1 LKTKINIF
9 NSLSLYIFIL
19 IVILASYFYGF
30 FVKEDSS
37 GGGKI
42 DFNLHIYNNFILF
55 YSNDFFKI
63 NWSLYDST
71 SLPLHYILSKIILL
85 NESKYQYQVFWF
97 SFSFFGFLFFY
108 LMLLEKFD
116 VKNKISIQ
124 TLILASTILLSPYF
138 RTSAFWGLEE
148 NIGIILLVITLYFY
162 LSYKNTNKFYF
173 FIGTIFF
180 ASLTFYSRQSYLFLP
195 IIIFILL
202 LEKSSYFKRENI
214 LLTLMFV
221 LFLLPTFYFFYEWDG
236 LVPPMAQKRSNS
248 FNLNNIPTILNI
260 YLVYLIPFILKYMSF
275 SKINLN
281 YASLIK
287 KNLKLNYIFVIGLLF
302 LIYFLIFSDYNWT
315 SNGSGILP
323 KLLKMF
329 FVDDRIVRI
338 ILLISSYIT
347 IILILTMFSKS
358 IELILYFF
366 INLIIFCLIDVIFQ
380 EYFDPIC
387 LIMLLCFSPKKFLTK
402 TNFDLAKII
411 PTYSGI
417 ILIGSIIYHS

>member
-1 LKTKINIF
+1 MKTKVNTF
-9 NSLSLYIFIL
+9 NSSRLYFFFLIL
-19 IVILASYFYGF
+19 IFTSYFYGF
-30 FVKEDSS
+30 LVKEDSS

-63 NWSLYDST
+63 NWSSYDST
-71 SLPLHYILSKIILL
+71 SLPLHYIVSKIILL
-85 NESKYQYQVFWF
+85 NDSKYQYQVFWF
-97 SFSFFGFLFFY
+97 SFSFLGFLFFY

-116 VKNKISIQ
+116 LKNKINIQ
-124 TLILASTILLSPYF
+124 FLFLASSILLSPYF

-148 NIGIILLVITLYFY
+148 NIGIILMVITLYFY
-162 LSYKNTNKFYF
+162 LVFKNTKKNFF

-195 IIIFILL
+195 IIIFFLL
-202 LEKSSYFKRENI
+202 FNKSSYFKRENI
-214 LLTLMFV
+214 LLTL
-221 LFLLPTFYFFYEWDG
+221 LFIFFLIPAVYFFYEWDG
-236 LVPPMAQKRSNS
+236 LVPPMAQKRSIS

-260 YLVYLIPFILKYMSF
+260 YLVYLIPFLLKYISF
-275 SKINLN
+275 SEINLN
-281 YASLIK
+281 YLSLSK
-287 KNLKLNYIFVIGLLF
+287 KNLKLKYIFIITGLF
-302 LIYFLIFSDYNWT
+302 VVYFIIFRDYNWT
-315 SNGSGILP
+315 LNGSGTLP
-323 KLLKMF
+323 KLLKILLI
-329 FVDDRIVRI
+329 DDHLAKT

-347 IILILTMFSKS
+347 IILIFIMFSKS

-387 LIMLLCFSPKKFLTK
+387 LIMLLCFAPKIFLTK
-402 TNFDLAKII
+402 TNFDLVKIVPI
-411 PTYSGI
+411 YSGI

>member
-1 LKTKINIF
+1 MKIKINTF
-9 NSLSLYIFIL
+9 NSPKLYFFFLTLIL
-19 IVILASYFYGF
+19 VSYFYGF

-55 YSNDFFKI
+55 YANDFFKI
-63 NWSLYDST
+63 DWSLYDST

-85 NESKYQYQVFWF
+85 NDSKYQYQVFWF

-116 VKNKISIQ
+116 LKNKINVQ
-124 TLILASTILLSPYF
+124 FLFLASSILLSPYF

-148 NIGIILLVITLYFY
+148 NIGIILLIITLYFY
-162 LSYKNTNKFYF
+162 LAFKNTKKNFF
-173 FIGTIFF
+173 FIGTILF

-195 IIIFILL
+195 IIVFILL
-202 LEKSSYFKRENI
+202 FNKSSYFKKENI
-214 LLTLMFV
+214 LLTFLFMF
-221 LFLLPTFYFFYEWDG
+221 FLIPAVYFFYEWEG
-236 LVPPMAQKRSNS
+236 LVPPMAQKRSIS

-260 YLVYLIPFILKYMSF
+260 YLVYLIPFLLKYMSIN
-275 SKINLN
+275 KINLK
-281 YASLIK
+281 YLSLIK
-287 KNLKLNYIFVIGLLF
+287 KNLKLNYIFLIIFLF
-302 LIYFLIFSDYNWT
+302 IIYFIIFSDYNWT

-323 KLLKMF
+323 KILKILLI
-329 FVDDRIVRI
+329 DDHLAKS

-347 IILILTMFSKS
+347 IILIFIMFSKS

-387 LIMLLCFSPKKFLTK
+387 LIMLLCFIPKKFLTK
-402 TNFDLAKII
+402 TNFDLVKIVPI
-411 PTYSGI
+411 YSAI
-417 ILIGSIIYHS
+417 ILIGSIVYHT

>member
-1 LKTKINIF
+1 MKTKINTF
-9 NSLSLYIFIL
+9 NSISLYIFIL

-30 FVKEDSS
+30 LVKEDSS

-55 YSNDFFKI
+55 YSRDFFKI

-71 SLPLHYILSKIILL
+71 SLPLHYILSKIVLL
-85 NESKYQYQVFWF
+85 NESIYQYQVFWF
-97 SFSFFGFLFFY
+97 CFSFFGFLFFY
-108 LMLLEKFD
+108 LLLLEKFD
-116 VKNKISIQ
+116 LKYKINIQ
-124 TLILASTILLSPYF
+124 ILFLASAILLSPYF

-148 NIGIILLVITLYFY
+148 NIGVILLIITLYFY
-162 LSYKNTNKFYF
+162 LRFKNTNKFYF
-173 FIGTIFF
+173 YIGTIFF

-195 IIIFILL
+195 IIVFILL
-202 LEKSSYFKRENI
+202 LNKSSYFKIENI
-214 LLTLMFV
+214 LLTLLFM

-260 YLVYLIPFILKYMSF
+260 YLIYLIPFILKYISF
-275 SKINLN
+275 SKININYTSLN
-281 YASLIK
+281 K
-287 KNLKLNYIFVIGLLF
+287 KNLKLNYLFLASVFF
-302 LIYFLIFSDYNWT
+302 LIYFFIFSDYNWT

-323 KLLKMF
+323 KLLKIL

-338 ILLISSYIT
+338 LLLISSYIT
-347 IILILTMFSKS
+347 LILILMMFSKS
-358 IELILYFF
+358 IELILYFS

-411 PTYSGI
+411 PVYSGI
-417 ILIGSIIYHS
+417 ILIGSIIYHL